1 MFTIILFFYFNTIFI
16 HKITVSWHHTKRLQ
30 WKPWLFLISY
40 SWTQTRTSDYFSFPY
55 TWLFCK
61 LTGTSRVK
69 SFSSCHTDFSIM
81 RVLCSKFSANAMVQ
95 SYLLLQY
102 PSFISGVF
110 TLLNWRK
117 FLLFIILLIDKQLI
131 PVCLTI
137 LLGARCA
144 WVELRLLNKSVLQ
157 LNWYFLLLLLTW
169 LDQNLLF
176 YSWCHNL

>member
-55 TWLFCK
+55 TRLFCK

-69 SFSSCHTDFSIM
+69 SFSSCRTDFSVM
-81 RVLCSKFSANAMVQ
+81 QVLCSNFSANAMVR
-95 SYLLLQY
+95 SYLLLQHL
-102 PSFISGVF
+102 SFISGVF

-137 LLGARCA
+137 LLGTRCV

-157 LNWYFLLLLLTW
+157 LNWYFLLSLTW